1 MGLVWHHV
9 LSTERLQS
17 SQGIY
22 IYTQLL
28 TYIRNQKQVWT
39 CILIGE
45 GKKAC
50 VLFPEK
56 REYGEREFSPLPLSP
71 GKQWKRTKIKA
82 QRSEC
87 WFYYLEAEKQ
97 LVKASLESSLLLGPK
112 ASVEEAV
119 HLTHK
124 GVWAFVPGL
133 HHARFAH
140 ACFDVNSSSWW
151 CMVVLVW
158 GGGEREEYGKMGA
171 SFSHTTPLTTRRKMQ
186 YLACSGSPLN
196 VCSSANSTLPQ
207 FSQLP
212 LSKEVLRFTSELQ
225 CIRKDG

>member
-1 MGLVWHHV
+1 MLVL
-9 LSTERLQS
+9 LSWSR
-17 SQGIY
+17 
-22 IYTQLL
+22 
-28 TYIRNQKQVWT
+28 KA
-39 CILIGE
+39 IGE
-45 GKKAC
+45 S
-50 VLFPEK
+50 FP
-56 REYGEREFSPLPLSP
+56 R
-71 GKQWKRTKIKA
+71 KQPPFGA
-82 QRSEC
+82 QGQCGRGC
-87 WFYYLEAEKQ
+87 TLNTQ
-97 LVKASLESSLLLGPK
+97 GCLR
-112 ASVEEAV
+112 
-119 HLTHK
+119 
-124 GVWAFVPGL
+124 VWAFVPGL